1 MDDVTRYFHVGLWG
15 NVNNYDNGMSKLFG
29 QVIGM
34 PTYSQK
40 FSVPAAEGDFHV
52 HMPRI
57 TPPCVHVE
65 SESSSLL
72 LPGGFC
78 VSLCPDCAEAG

>member
-1 MDDVTRYFHVGLWG
+1 MSQCY
-15 NVNNYDNGMSKLFG
+15 VNNNNDVPKLSG
-29 QVIGM
+29 EVIRM
-34 PTYSQK
+34 QTYIQK
-40 FSVPAAEGDFHV
+40 FDVSAADGDFDG

-57 TPPCVHVE
+57 TPPCVHAD

-78 VSLCPDCAEAG
+78 VCVS